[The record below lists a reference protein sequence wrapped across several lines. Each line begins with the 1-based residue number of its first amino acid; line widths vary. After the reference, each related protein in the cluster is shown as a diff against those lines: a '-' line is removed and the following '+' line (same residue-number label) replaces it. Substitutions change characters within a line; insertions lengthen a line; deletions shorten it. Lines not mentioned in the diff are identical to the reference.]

1 MGLILTALFAH
12 PDCTSLPS
20 IETCLPLLDQCV
32 HVGESEI
39 SSTTNQAS
47 PTTLYCKSLII
58 VALGGSPSSNHFF
71 LIEEVKQKK
80 FRVYDNLRGHTWIK
94 RSEIGKKHKVYGFV
108 LCARKRT
115 PSTFS
120 FDPAIY
126 ANVAK
131 PTNDDV
137 VKVNTGGHSK
147 ATNSQRA
154 KGRMQIG
161 VRLSAYRQGIAAK
174 LSHKKKISDQHCGK
188 SSGKRDQIGR
198 RSQKPTKE
206 KSCISETFHKL
217 SLSPKEKKQSSD
229 DVTNIHSEHVSKNR
243 RMMLIWNAK
252 LSRPSGSSVFLMEC
266 PRSFLSLLISLDVRP
281 LFLLEQK
288 MIKLFDI

>member
-1 MGLILTALFAH
+1 MSLLPLYENIDVFPVGSVSDLDQTIIEVTNDLFPQHVEEFYPEFIFQCFCCSASTKKNVSVFDASNDDVYKEGTMDLTKIYSGLVPRAALEKEGILHQHDCCDNSHITTQQNSSGLLLTALFAH

-32 HVGESEI
+32 HVGASEI

-58 VALGGSPSSNHFF
+58 VALGGSPNSNHFF
-71 LIEEVKQKK
+71 LIEEVKQKR

-108 LCARKRT
+108 LRARKRT

-120 FDPAIY
+120 FDPSIY

-131 PTNDDV
+131 LTNDDV
-137 VKVNTGGHSK
+137 VKVNTRGHSK
-147 ATNSQRA
+147 ATNSQRV

-174 LSHKKKISDQHCGK
+174 LNQKKD
-188 SSGKRDQIGR
+188 
-198 RSQKPTKE
+198 
-206 KSCISETFHKL
+206 F
-217 SLSPKEKKQSSD
+217 
-229 DVTNIHSEHVSKNR
+229 
-243 RMMLIWNAK
+243 
-252 LSRPSGSSVFLMEC
+252 
-266 PRSFLSLLISLDVRP
+266 
-281 LFLLEQK
+281 
-288 MIKLFDI
+288 